1 MKNTVCTEIGKAFRT
16 KGFLI
21 SLFIGF
27 SIVFIHLGQQFY
39 IGNLN
44 DGEDVI
50 QMGIYYTG
58 SCFGQWMAM
67 DATDLWG
74 RLFTFLIP
82 LIATLPYAT
91 SYTEDR
97 QSGYLLQVVGRTDYR
112 QYLLA
117 KYAAVVV
124 SGMVAVMLPLATDLL
139 ALALKSPMRHPF
151 PGVSTATNFECGL
164 IHLYYQ
170 HPIMFSAFYICLD
183 GMMGGLIA
191 SLSLMPASLNGSRFS
206 VWAFPMVVCLV
217 ANNVLT
223 PILLSSWNP
232 IHFLHPAYMLS
243 MKLIPVLTENLLMVV
258 LVLAFFCYRLSRKEL
273 L

>member
-1 MKNTVCTEIGKAFRT
+1 MKNTVCTEIRKAFRT

-67 DATDLWG
+67 DATELFG
-74 RLFTFLIP
+74 RWFTFLIP

-117 KYAAVVV
+117 KYVAVVV
-124 SGMVAVMLPLATDLL
+124 SGMVAVMLPLAIDLL

-151 PGVSTATNFECGL
+151 PGVTTAPPFECGL
-164 IHLYYQ
+164 TYLYHR
-170 HPIMFSAFYICLD
+170 HPVLFSLFYIFLD
-183 GMMGGLIA
+183 GFAGGIIA
-191 SLSLMPASLNGSRFS
+191 SFALLPASLNGSRFS
-206 VWAFPMVVCLV
+206 VWAFPMVLCLV
-217 ANNVLT
+217 ANY
-223 PILLSSWNP
+223 LLVPTGLFSWNP
-232 IHFLHPAYMLS
+232 LHYLYPNYMISL
-243 MKLIPVLTENLLMVV
+243 KPGPVLIEIAVAIF
-258 LVLAFFCYRLSRKEL
+258 LVLFLFCYRLSRKEL